1 MCISPSTLVD
11 ILARALQR
19 GNLRGFTEI
28 RERVLVGAGEMLLFP
43 LSSLLPPFMS
53 HLKGETGLIW
63 EKAEACCRVEDVRRS
78 SGTAV
83 ILSRDWCRPRTTWK
97 SFCCDF
103 FFFFCSDLGLM
114 CYSWS
119 TSFWLQ
125 RLPFNHHTD
134 DVFAEVLLIV
144 KCVYVSSLLVY
155 EERVQVSYLIFPC
168 AIFVRIR
175 ALIKDG
181 TKKKCCWCRVSAG
194 VCAGCFVKKK
204 GEKL

>member
-19 GNLRGFTEI
+19 GKSYRLYGNKR
-28 RERVLVGAGEMLLFP
+28 AGSRRRWRDAPLPSF
-43 LSSLLPPFMS
+43 LSSPSFYVTLERGDGAYLGKGRGLLQSWGRQEEFGHSGDSVSRLMS
-53 HLKGETGLIW
+53 AAHNFEF
-63 EKAEACCRVEDVRRS
+63 
-78 SGTAV
+78 
-83 ILSRDWCRPRTTWK
+83 ILLW
-97 SFCCDF
+97 FIF
-103 FFFFCSDLGLM
+103 FFFPDLGLM

-125 RLPFNHHTD
+125 RLPFNHHTN